1 MFHRDNCQI
10 TINGTAQTD
19 IGEMSAYKLMEKL
32 VDVGDFIGV
41 EGELFMTH
49 K

>member
-1 MFHRDNCQI
+1 MFHKDNCWLDGI
-10 TINGTAQTD
+10 DADRLSAQD
-19 IGEMSAYKLMEKL
+19 MNAYKFIEKM